1 MILFFGCRDP
11 EKDFL
16 YSDTDLAEWIKLG
29 VVEVRPAFSCASAD
43 SSGCKYVQDRI
54 LKDSADIVD
63 ASRNGAVFFTCGSGV
78 VAKGIKASLI
88 EIIKQADG
96 ADSETAT
103 AKFEKITKG
112 RYATDIFD

>member
-1 MILFFGCRDP
+1 L
-11 EKDFL
+11 
-16 YSDTDLAEWIKLG
+16 
-29 VVEVRPAFSCASAD
+29 
-43 SSGCKYVQDRI
+43 SSTQ
-54 LKDSADIVD
+54 
-63 ASRNGAVFFTCGSGV
+63 FFTCGSGV